1 MSITTN
7 DSGDNKRTVIAV
19 ALSVIVIT
27 VGFWLQG
34 TFFPAPRST
43 PPATAASTTQTQ
55 SPAAASATQGGT
67 TIISEAPT
75 ASPSVSV
82 TSAPGAATNAPEAPT
97 SAAALKALPAVQAP
111 AEEQNYVIDTDLL
124 EATFTNKGGELTS
137 LKLKKHKDLSGLVD
151 IFVPGTED
159 KQGFSVAFGDS
170 TAQPMRDLMNVRM
183 INPKTIEFSRTLYVQ
198 VPGKAQPL
206 PFNFRKIYSFHD
218 GEYLFGLAVVLDNSE
233 NAALPLDQG
242 GFAYTLSFGPRIGPT
257 ITQTGSGG
265 DVRKIL
271 YYAEGKRKE
280 EKQKNQPWNPPVQ
293 PLWSAISGKYFA
305 FVAIPQL
312 LDYKTTYTESKPSVT
327 QTTAMAFSRPPIASS
342 SQTDTY
348 YFYFGPKLNSDLSR
362 YDYSDRNGFQLK
374 DLQLESVL
382 DTANILNP
390 LENLLKFIMNLFY
403 KLIPN
408 YGVSIILLT
417 ILVKVLFFPLSR
429 KSSMASAR
437 MAELQPKMQVIQAKY
452 KNNPQKL
459 NQELAEFYKKEGYNP
474 MSGCLPMLIQF
485 PLFIAMYN
493 LFNTHFDLRGASF
506 IPGWIPDLSMPE
518 SIWHFGSLF
527 QLPFLG
533 WTDLRLL
540 PIIYVGSQLLY
551 GKFTQMPQTGQS
563 ASQMKIMMYGM
574 PIMFFFILYNVP
586 SGLLVYWIAQNI
598 LTIIQQVII
607 NDYIK
612 VHKAKAAAARLGK

>member
-1 MSITTN
+1 MSIINNT
-7 DSGDNKRTVIAV
+7 DPGDNKRTIIAV

-27 VGFWLQG
+27 AGFWIQG
-34 TFFPAPRST
+34 TFFPQTQHSEQ
-43 PPATAASTTQTQ
+43 AASTQT
-55 SPAAASATQGGT
+55 STTPAAGIA
-67 TIISEAPT
+67 AP
-75 ASPSVSV
+75 VG
-82 TSAPGAATNAPEAPT
+82 GAATILAEAPST
-97 SAAALKALPAVQAP
+97 TAVKPTAKQATPKPLPPVEAP
-111 AEEQNYVIDTDLL
+111 ATEQNFVVSTDLL
-124 EATFTNKGGELTS
+124 EATFTNKGGELIS
-137 LKLKKHKDLSGLVD
+137 LQLKKHKDEQSFVN
-151 IFVPGTED
+151 IFPPGTPD
-159 KQGFSVAFGDS
+159 VRGFSVAFGDTS
-170 TAQPMRDLMNVRM
+170 AVPMRDLMNARM
-183 INPKTIEFSRTLYVQ
+183 IDPKTIEFSRTLFAE
-198 VPGKAQPL
+198 VPGNPNPI
-206 PFNFRKIYSFHD
+206 PFTYKKVYSFHD
-218 GEYLFGLAVVLDNSE
+218 GEYLFGLAVELENSA
-233 NAALPLDQG
+233 NVPLPLNQNG
-242 GFAYTLSFGPRIGPT
+242 TAYTLSFGPRIGPT

-265 DVRKIL
+265 DIRKIL
-271 YYAEGKRKE
+271 VYAGGKRIE
-280 EKQKNQPWNPPVQ
+280 EKQKNQPWSPNVQ
-293 PLWSAISGKYFA
+293 PLWSAITGKYFT
-305 FVAIPQL
+305 FIAIPQL
-312 LDYKTTYTESKPSVT
+312 VSYGTTFTESAPSTT
-327 QTTAMAFSRPPIASS
+327 QTTAMAFTRPAIPSS
-342 SQTDTY
+342 SQTDTW
-348 YFYFGPKLNSDLSR
+348 YFYFGPNLNSDLSK

-374 DLQLESVL
+374 DLQLETVL
-382 DTANILNP
+382 NNANILKP
-390 LENLLKFIMNLFY
+390 LEDLLKFIMNLFY

-437 MAELQPKMQVIQAKY
+437 MAELQPKMAEIQAKY

-474 MSGCLPMLIQF
+474 MSGCLPLLIQF

-518 SIWHFGSLF
+518 SIWHFGGF
-527 QLPFLG
+527 ALPILG

-598 LTIIQQVII
+598 LTIAQQVII